1 MNRCINFLMAALV
14 LLGILASL
22 APLSANAQTEE
33 VASNI
38 RQFPKT
44 AVRGELVV
52 YMAPEITMDGKTDRL
67 SPAVRIRDSNNNLIL
82 SANLTSQKLLVNYVR
97 DNTGLVHQVWILNR
111 DEARQKMSGPASS
124 DILTNI
130 RSMFDTPAASD
141 DGKTPYHQLPSY
153 K

>member
-1 MNRCINFLMAALV
+1 MNRCTKSLMAALIF
-14 LLGILASL
+14 LGTLAGL
-22 APLSANAQTEE
+22 APLGAHAQTEE
-33 VASNI
+33 LASTI

-52 YMAPEITMDGKTDRL
+52 YMAPEITMDGKADRL
-67 SPAVRIRDSNNNLIL
+67 SPAVRIRDSNNNLVL
-82 SANLTSQKLLVNYVR
+82 SANLISQKLLVNYVR

-111 DEARQKMSGPASS
+111 DEARQKISGPAGSG
-124 DILTNI
+124 ILTNI
-130 RSMFDTPAASD
+130 RSMFDTPAPTD